1 MLWKL
6 LKYDF
11 RSMGKSFALIWPAA
25 LVLALVNHFTLP
37 YDSREAE
44 VSGVL
49 ELVLLMAFV
58 SVLFAMFVAVMIFV
72 VQRFY
77 KGLLG
82 DEGYLMHTLPV
93 RAWQLVLSKLICAVV
108 TSAVSMAVMFAA
120 CILMVPIRWS
130 QVLRIA
136 FFRDLWEGLTSHPD
150 AVAYLLEFLL
160 VCTLALILFIT
171 MTYLSMAIGHLFRRR
186 ILMSVAAFILLDILG
201 TVYMDFLD
209 SLNVLA
215 NVLSTNTH
223 AAFLGASAVMLPLV
237 LLFTWG
243 TVWILGHR
251 LNLE

>member
-25 LVLALVNHFTLP
+25 LVLALINHFTLP
-37 YDSREAE
+37 YDSGEAE

-49 ELVLLMAFV
+49 ELVLVMAFV

-93 RAWQLVLSKLICAVV
+93 RAWQLVLSKLLCAVV
-108 TSAVSMAVMFAA
+108 TAAVSLAVVFLA

-136 FFRDLWEGLTSHPD
+136 FFQDLWEGITSEP
-150 AVAYLLEFLL
+150 AALLYLMEFIVLMVVAS
-160 VCTLALILFIT
+160 ALFVT
-171 MTYLSMAIGHLFRRR
+171 MTYLSMSIGHLFRRR
-186 ILMSVAAFILLDILG
+186 IVMSVAAFIALDILG
-201 TVYMDFLD
+201 SVYIDLLD
-209 SLNVLA
+209 ELMLWDRMFSSNPH
-215 NVLSTNTH
+215 T
-223 AAFLGASAVMLPLV
+223 AFLLFTAVMLVPV
-237 LLFTWG
+237 LLFFGG
-243 TVWILGHR
+243 TVYVLSHR

>member
-108 TSAVSMAVMFAA
+108 TSVVSLAVMFAA

-160 VCTLALILFIT
+160 VCTLALTLFIT
-171 MTYLSMAIGHLFRRR
+171 MTYLAMALGHLFRRR
-186 ILMSVAAFILLDILG
+186 VVMSVAAFILLDILG
-201 TVYMDFLD
+201 SLYIDLVDKSGLTGLLARAGGHLELWGVNAMMLLPTVLMFL
-209 SLNVLA
+209 
-215 NVLSTNTH
+215 
-223 AAFLGASAVMLPLV
+223 AVSC
-237 LLFTWG
+237 LLK
-243 TVWILGHR
+243 HR

>member
-49 ELVLLMAFV
+49 D
-58 SVLFAMFVAVMIFV
+58 FAMFVAVMIFV

-108 TSAVSMAVMFAA
+108 TSVVSLAVMFAA

-136 FFRDLWEGLTSHPD
+136 FFRDLWEGLTAHPD
-150 AVAYLLEFLL
+150 AIAYLLEFLL